1 MRAPLIV
8 VALLLAAVAVPASG
22 QQPPTGDEDMVK
34 VRQVLTDKFA
44 AAVANK
50 DVVAVVAE
58 LYTADAVLQSL
69 CPETPLAFG
78 RDGYAKRVE
87 GALKAGFRDYSGKVK
102 EAHLLRDGV
111 AWSTVSYRFTITD
124 KEGKLEQVHGNTI
137 EMLRRE
143 GNEWKVSFQAYARTP
158 CP

>member
-1 MRAPLIV
+1 MI
-8 VALLLAAVAVPASG
+8 
-22 QQPPTGDEDMVK
+22 K
-34 VRQVLTDKFA
+34 VRQALIDKFT

-50 DVVAVVAE
+50 DVAAVVAE
-58 LYTADAVLQSL
+58 LYADDAVLQSL

-78 RDGYAKRVE
+78 RDGYAKRVA
-87 GALKAGFRDYSGKVK
+87 GALKAGLRDYSGKVK

-111 AWSTVSYRFTITD
+111 AWSTVSYRYAITD
-124 KEGKLEQVHGNTI
+124 KEGKLEQVQGNTI

-143 GNEWKVSFQAYARTP
+143 GNEWKVSFQAYARAP